1 MTMKLKRI
9 VLLIAVCLQ
18 ALSLAAAPRIVRPGV
33 KSPTT
38 FAIFIDSRSYEA
50 AAAEVDAYRAAVERD
65 GLGTYLLI
73 DEWQN
78 PESVRSEIIRMTEAQ
93 PHLEGVVFV
102 GDIPIAMIRD
112 GQHLTSAFKSSQDRD
127 WKDSSVPSDRYYDD
141 PELQFEFLRRDA
153 DEPLYFYYSLSPE
166 SRQHIASPIYSARIK
181 PPKREGADSD
191 ELLRAYLRKVVKA
204 HAEQNELDNLFVFRG
219 HGYNSEAPEAWA
231 GEQIAL
237 REQLPALFRTGST
250 VRFYDFESRWPM
262 KPYLLEKMARKGVD
276 VALCHHHGAPDTQY
290 LNGYR
295 NGSGMN
301 VSIENIKRFLRS
313 KIDGHKDP
321 EKRKAEL
328 IAYYGVP
335 EAWCQ
340 LSDSLHTAD
349 SLLDQAMDVHI
360 EDLYNRPMNP
370 RMVMFDACYNG
381 SFHLDE
387 CIAASYIFGPGDCI
401 VTQGNS
407 VNALQDKWPDRYI
420 GLLDCGVR
428 IGQWGRH
435 VHYLEPA
442 RRLRRR
448 NADPL
453 RGAARQ
459 RTGLHLY
466 PRLVSVRRRAE
477 PPFRGY
483 PARLLQR
490 RERTRIVGPSQL
502 CGTSQDGDAADSLRF
517 DADGVGGGDQ
527 TDRIGVWPYRGFL
540 LLLSSVRIVNSGI
553 SQ

>member
-1 MTMKLKRI
+1 MKRYLLAI
-9 VLLIAVCLQ
+9 VLLLPFILQ
-18 ALSLAAAPRIVRPGV
+18 AKVAVEKPRS
-33 KSPTT
+33 KQPTA
-38 FAIFIDSRSYEA
+38 FAIV
-50 AAAEVDAYRAAVERD
+50 VDQATYDKTAPQIHAYRDVLEAD
-65 GLGTYLLI
+65 GLSTYILRDNWQTPEQVREQLI
-73 DEWQN
+73 ALMRKTAK
-78 PESVRSEIIRMTEAQ
+78 RS
-93 PHLEGVVFV
+93 PLEGVVFV
-102 GDIPIAMIRD
+102 GDIPIAMVRNA
-112 GQHLTSAFKSSQDRD
+112 QHLTTAFKMDEDNFPMIQ
-127 WKDSSVPSDRYYDD
+127 SSVPSDRYYDD

-340 LSDSLHTAD
+340 LSDSC
-349 SLLDQAMDVHI
+349 LL
-360 EDLYNRPMNP
+360 Y
-370 RMVMFDACYNG
+370 
-381 SFHLDE
+381 
-387 CIAASYIFGPGDCI
+387 
-401 VTQGNS
+401 
-407 VNALQDKWPDRYI
+407 
-420 GLLDCGVR
+420 
-428 IGQWGRH
+428 
-435 VHYLEPA
+435 
-442 RRLRRR
+442 
-448 NADPL
+448 
-453 RGAARQ
+453 
-459 RTGLHLY
+459 
-466 PRLVSVRRRAE
+466 
-477 PPFRGY
+477 
-483 PARLLQR
+483 
-490 RERTRIVGPSQL
+490 
-502 CGTSQDGDAADSLRF
+502 TSTLP
-517 DADGVGGGDQ
+517 
-527 TDRIGVWPYRGFL
+527 T
-540 LLLSSVRIVNSGI
+540 N
-553 SQ
+553 